1 MMKFKAD
8 SRLVFVK
15 NIFILFS
22 LPQKQTNGVYM
33 SYTIDETLE
42 LIDSLEYSEQELIF
56 DLLSKRMIENRRQ
69 QIKNNADETLQA
81 VKNGFAQ
88 SGTIVDL
95 FKALDRNV

>member
-1 MMKFKAD
+1 
-8 SRLVFVK
+8 
-15 NIFILFS
+15 
-22 LPQKQTNGVYM
+22 M

-56 DLLSKRMIENRRQ
+56 DLFSKRMIENRRH

-81 VKNGFAQ
+81 VKNGSAQ
-88 SGTIVDL
+88 SGTIEDL